1 MHNYSTYGK
10 TISSDLSLSLLNPC
24 NIKQD
29 CDIIIKSS
37 KLDIKQREEINSK
50 KSFFIKNNVGMF
62 EIRNGNEILY
72 KTFPKFSPLLLE
84 KTILYTSL
92 PIALFQR
99 GCIALHASCL
109 VINGKT
115 IAFVGKK
122 GSGKSSIAS
131 SFLAQEISFVRI
143 ELFLNFTMISLLQIH
158 QILTSLSCAQKL
170 KDQKIISI
178 SFGN

>member
-1 MHNYSTYGK
+1 
-10 TISSDLSLSLLNPC
+10 
-24 NIKQD
+24 
-29 CDIIIKSS
+29 
-37 KLDIKQREEINSK
+37 
-50 KSFFIKNNVGMF
+50 MF

-122 GSGKSSIAS
+122 GSANLLSPALSSLRKSH
-131 SFLAQEISFVRI
+131 L
-143 ELFLNFTMISLLQIH
+143 
-158 QILTSLSCAQKL
+158 
-170 KDQKIISI
+170 
-178 SFGN
+178 